1 MRPDGFEV
9 VDAMETAINF
19 ILEDGEVSRRA
30 SRALRRVEKE
40 IKNTRIEING
50 GIVRRTAKGE
60 K

>member
-9 VDAMETAINF
+9 VDAMETAIN
-19 ILEDGEVSRRA
+19 LEDGEVSRRA

-40 IKNTRIEING
+40 IKNTRIETNG

-60 K
+60 KR